1 MDTDPRATQD
11 VVPTCYRHPGRET
24 YVSCTRCD
32 RPICPDCMRDAS
44 VGHQCPECVNEGN
57 RSVRQAR
64 TVFGGRL
71 GGKPYAT
78 YTLIAINVVL
88 YLIEITNSTFPNRFE
103 MWGGVAGSSGG
114 VVNGEWYRL
123 VTGAFLHLTTP
134 VHIIFN
140 MWALWVVGPQLE
152 QVLGRVRYVSLY
164 LLAAVGGNVLLYL
177 VSPTE
182 AAVGASGA
190 IFGLFGAFF
199 VIGRRLGAP
208 TNGIVTLIVINLVF
222 TFVFPGIAWEGH
234 VGGLITG
241 SVLAF
246 AFAYAPPKS
255 RLMIQGG
262 AVAAAVVV
270 FAVAVLLQTEH
281 LRAQFGLG

>member
-44 VGHQCPECVNEGN
+44 VGHQCPECVNQGN
-57 RSVRQAR
+57 RTVRQAR
-64 TVFGGRL
+64 TVFGGRV
-71 GGKPYAT
+71 GDKPYVT
-78 YTLIAINVVL
+78 YVLIATNVLL
-88 YLIEITNSTFPNRFE
+88 YLIEITSSTFEGRFE
-103 MWGGVAGSSGG
+103 MWGDGVA
-114 VVNGEWYRL
+114 NGDWYRL
-123 VTGAFLHLTTP
+123 VTGAFLHLPTP

-152 QVLGRVRYVSLY
+152 QVLGRVRYATLY

-177 VSPTE
+177 VSSGEP
-182 AAVGASGA
+182 AVGASGA

-208 TNGIVTLIVINLVF
+208 TGGIVSLIVINLVF
-222 TFVFPGIAWEGH
+222 TFVFPGISWEGH

-241 SVLAF
+241 SALAV
-246 AFAYAPPKS
+246 AFAYAPPKN
-255 RLMIQGG
+255 RAIIQGG

-270 FAVAVLLQTEH
+270 FLIAVIVQTEH
-281 LRAQFGLG
+281 VRAQIGLA

>member
-44 VGHQCPECVNEGN
+44 VGHQCPECVNQGN
-57 RSVRQAR
+57 RTVRQAR
-64 TVFGGRL
+64 TVFGGRV
-71 GGKPYAT
+71 GDKPYVT
-78 YTLIAINVVL
+78 YALIATNVLL
-88 YLIEITNSTFPNRFE
+88 YLIEITSSTFETRFE
-103 MWGGVAGSSGG
+103 MWGDGVA
-114 VVNGEWYRL
+114 NGDWYRL
-123 VTGAFLHLTTP
+123 VTGAFLHLPTP

-152 QVLGRVRYVSLY
+152 QVLGRVRYATLY

-177 VSPTE
+177 VSPGE
-182 AAVGASGA
+182 PAVGASGA

-208 TNGIVTLIVINLVF
+208 TGGIVSLIVINLVF
-222 TFVFPGIAWEGH
+222 TFVFPGISWEGH

-241 SVLAF
+241 SALAV
-246 AFAYAPPKS
+246 AFAYAPPKN
-255 RLMIQGG
+255 RALIQGG

-270 FAVAVLLQTEH
+270 FLIAVIVQTEH
-281 LRAQFGLG
+281 VRAQIGLA

>member
-1 MDTDPRATQD
+1 MDADPRATQD

-44 VGHQCPECVNEGN
+44 VGHQCPECVNQGN
-57 RSVRQAR
+57 RTVRQAR
-64 TVFGGRL
+64 TVFGGRV
-71 GGKPYAT
+71 GDKPYVT
-78 YTLIAINVVL
+78 YTLIATNVLL
-88 YLIEITNSTFPNRFE
+88 YLIEITSSTFETRFE
-103 MWGGVAGSSGG
+103 MWGDGVA
-114 VVNGEWYRL
+114 NGDWYRL
-123 VTGAFLHLTTP
+123 VTGAFLHLPTP

-152 QVLGRVRYVSLY
+152 QVLGRVRYATLY

-177 VSPTE
+177 VSPGE
-182 AAVGASGA
+182 PAVGASGA

-208 TNGIVTLIVINLVF
+208 TGGIVSLIVINLVF
-222 TFVFPGIAWEGH
+222 TFVFPGISWEGH

-241 SVLAF
+241 SALAV
-246 AFAYAPPKS
+246 AFAYAPSKN
-255 RLMIQGG
+255 RAIIQGG

-270 FAVAVLLQTEH
+270 FLIAVIVQTEH
-281 LRAQFGLG
+281 VRAQIGLA

>member
-1 MDTDPRATQD
+1 MDTDPRAKQD

-57 RSVRQAR
+57 RTVRQAR
-64 TVFGGRL
+64 TVFGGRV
-71 GGKPYAT
+71 GGKPYVT
-78 YTLIAINVVL
+78 YTINVVL
-88 YLIEITNSTFPNRFE
+88 YLIEITSSTFETRFE
-103 MWGGVAGSSGG
+103 MWGTGVAQGD
-114 VVNGEWYRL
+114 WYRL
-123 VTGAFLHLTTP
+123 ITGAFLHLPTP

-152 QVLGRVRYVSLY
+152 QVLGRIRYAALY

-177 VSPTE
+177 VSSNE

-199 VIGRRLGAP
+199 VIGRRLGAQ
-208 TNGIVTLIVINLVF
+208 TGGIVSLIVINLVF
-222 TFVFPGIAWEGH
+222 TFVFPGISWEGH
-234 VGGLITG
+234 VGGLVTG
-241 SVLAF
+241 SALAV
-246 AFAYAPPKS
+246 AFAYAPRKN
-255 RLMIQGG
+255 RALIQGG
-262 AVAAAVVV
+262 AVAAAIAV
-270 FAVAVLLQTEH
+270 FLVAVILQTEH
-281 LRAQFGLG
+281 VRTAIGLG